1 MSNPLWPRGLQPA
14 RCICHSLSP
23 GVCSNSHPLNLWCYL
38 TILLSAALFFCFQ
51 SFPASGSL
59 PMNLLFASCGQNI
72 GASASASVLPMNIQG
87 QFTLGLTGLISL
99 QSKRLSSVFSS
110 TTIWKHKFL
119 GRQPS
124 WWSNSHIHTW
134 LLEKPWLWLYRL
146 LSAVGEVMSLL
157 FNVLCRFVITFLPR
171 SKNLL
176 ISWLHSPSTG
186 ILEPKKIKSV
196 TVSTFFLLFAIKW

>member
-87 QFTLGLTGLISL
+87 QFPSELTRWIL
-99 QSKRLSSVFSS
+99 QSEELVCTCQIQVCTALRTFPMQRAPLILPDSLTPNLQVSCILGWSRTVLGSVQAESD
-110 TTIWKHKFL
+110 
-119 GRQPS
+119 GR
-124 WWSNSHIHTW
+124 
-134 LLEKPWLWLYRL
+134 
-146 LSAVGEVMSLL
+146 
-157 FNVLCRFVITFLPR
+157 
-171 SKNLL
+171 
-176 ISWLHSPSTG
+176 
-186 ILEPKKIKSV
+186 
-196 TVSTFFLLFAIKW
+196 